1 MEHEKKYV
9 WVGWAI
15 IIGLF
20 GPVLAFFGP
29 NLVQLL
35 TLKTGDTIFI
45 DTPIKANYVFL
56 AGILLLVL
64 CCVFMYFGKK
74 FLLLSIASFIIS
86 VAIIYVSSTHYLMMT
101 KDELI
106 EKPLLGES
114 IVYKWSDVKEGQ
126 MMIEDMENGS
136 GKLVLTFHDD
146 YVMEFERNDYMIQNY
161 NAIDTLLRQNGIVYT
176 IKEVSKK

>member
-29 NLVQLL
+29 NLFQLL
-35 TLKTGDTIFI
+35 TLKSGNTIFI

-56 AGILLLVL
+56 AGILVLVL
-64 CCVFMYFGKK
+64 CCFFMYLGKK
-74 FLLLSIASFIIS
+74 FFILSITSLILSI
-86 VAIIYVSSTHYLMMT
+86 AIIYVSCTHYFMMT

-106 EKPLLGES
+106 EKPLLAES

-126 MMIEDMENGS
+126 MMIEDMESGN
-136 GKLVLTFHDD
+136 GKLVLTFKDG

-161 NAIDTLLRQNGIVYT
+161 NMIDTLLRNNGVIYS

>member
-29 NLVQLL
+29 NLFQLL

-45 DTPIKANYVFL
+45 DTPIRANYVFF

-64 CCVFMYFGKK
+64 CCFFMYFGKK
-74 FLLLSIASFIIS
+74 FLVFSITSLILS
-86 VAIIYVSSTHYLMMT
+86 VAIIYVSITHYLLMT
-101 KDELI
+101 KEELI
-106 EKPLLGES
+106 EKPLLGKS
-114 IVYKWSDVKEGQ
+114 IVYKWSDIKEGQ
-126 MMIEDMENGS
+126 MQIENMESGS
-136 GKLVLTFHDD
+136 GKLVLTFNDG
-146 YVMEFERNDYMIQNY
+146 YVMEFERNDFMIQNY
-161 NAIDTLLRQNGIVYT
+161 NMIDTLLRENGVIYS